1 MFDDLITYII
11 KLYSRFSLGDKMVQL
26 TLYGSIYP
34 ITWLNLPRSWG
45 KLNHFTFF
53 FGKPIFL
60 QPFVLNAQLEF
71 QMKEDILKCQ

>member
-1 MFDDLITYII
+1 MFDELINYII

-26 TLYGSIYP
+26 TLDGSIYP
-34 ITWLNLPRSWG
+34 ITWLNIPCCWG
-45 KLNHFTFF
+45 KLNHLTFC